1 MEESKQTY
9 LQTPPCQ
16 YYHECGGCS
25 MQQYTPKK
33 YYEVKHNII
42 KDVVYKSQNKAK
54 ILPIIEVGE
63 GQRRRVEFKISVAKN
78 AGSYEI
84 SLGFF
89 KHQSHNIVDIQK
101 CLVAEQAINE
111 IIQPLKGLILSL
123 KKPGQVFGAS
133 VASLKNGLEII
144 LKTHNKITF
153 EEDIFVNFVK
163 ANSVTRFY
171 LNVKEAENISLFD
184 SKNSIVEFDKI
195 DLEVPLGGFLQA
207 TNKGQEAI
215 IDFIKN
221 HKGDVKTIADIYS
234 GCGTYTI
241 PLLKLKLFV
250 SSYEGN
256 PDMVSSLV
264 NNIKSLG
271 LERFNNSEVRDLY
284 KSPLRSKKIDNYDL
298 IIINPPRVGAGRQIL
313 EIAKSGLQN
322 LIYISC
328 DKKTFVEDMKILLD
342 SGFNLK
348 VIQGIDQFYW
358 SKHIE
363 IASFFERK

>member
-111 IIQPLKGLILSL
+111 IIQPLKGLILS
-123 KKPGQVFGAS
+123 
-133 VASLKNGLEII
+133 
-144 LKTHNKITF
+144 
-153 EEDIFVNFVK
+153 DIFVNFVK